1 MGGPPMS
8 ALLDARQATG
18 DSAHPDYRDLADAVI
33 KRFSVIIGSERATRL
48 AANVPGLT
56 VDASGRVT
64 SQVTPEILDRL
75 AREYQAVG
83 GTVAVLLLKRTLAPL
98 ARAGQLPLP
107 GILR

>member
-1 MGGPPMS
+1 MS
-8 ALLDARQATG
+8 VVLDARPTTG
-18 DSAHPDYRDLADAVI
+18 DAGHVEYRDLADAVI

-48 AANVPGLT
+48 AGNVAGLN

-64 SQVTPEILDRL
+64 SEVTPEMLDRL

-83 GTVAVLLLKRTLAPL
+83 GTVAVVLLKRTVAPL
-98 ARAGQLPLP
+98 ARAGQLALP